1 LGWDLDTPF
10 SFPGVY
16 GHTGFTGTSLWIDPQ
31 SRTYVIILTNRVH
44 PYGRGEVKRLRTQ
57 VANTVAAALR
67 PRSAERRLT
76 YGASE
81 SEDSPGNRQQSASR
95 PPVTSG
101 IDVLAAEHFAP
112 LAGLRVGLI
121 TNHTGQDA
129 AGRRTIDVLYH
140 APKVQLV
147 ALFSPEHGLSG
158 TVDEQVSSTRDAIT
172 GLPVYSLYGN
182 VMRPT
187 DDMLAGLD
195 ALVFDIQDAG
205 ARFYTYITTMAY
217 AMEAAARKG
226 ITFYVL
232 DRPNPLNGIAVQG
245 PMLDQDLRSFVG
257 YFPLPV
263 RHGMTV
269 GELATMFNRENA
281 IGVQLRIIKMSGYQ
295 RTAWYDDT
303 GLPWIGPS
311 PNLPTLTAAILYP
324 GVALIEGAN
333 LSVGRGTDT
342 PFEIF
347 GAPWLAQR
355 KLVAYLNARNIPG
368 VRFISR
374 DFIPRTSRYAQ
385 RLCHG
390 VQIVLVDRYA
400 LDAPALGIE
409 IASALYR
416 LHPHAFELHKTLG
429 LIGAR
434 WVLQA
439 IKQGEP
445 PSAIARRWQVA
456 LDAFR
461 SRRAAYLL
469 Y

>member
-1 LGWDLDTPF
+1 L
-10 SFPGVY
+10 S
-16 GHTGFTGTSLWIDPQ
+16 Q
-31 SRTYVIILTNRVH
+31 TYVIILTNRVH
-44 PYGRGEVKRLRTQ
+44 PYGKGEVKLLRTQ
-57 VANTVAAALR
+57 IAGTVATALR
-67 PRSAERRLT
+67 PRPAERIL
-76 YGASE
+76 ADNVSQSE
-81 SEDSPGNRQQSASR
+81 NNSADRHQSASR
-95 PPVTSG
+95 PAVTSG

-129 AGRRTIDVLYH
+129 TGRRTIDVLYQ
-140 APKVQLV
+140 APNVQLV

-158 TVDEQVSSTRDAIT
+158 TVDEKVSSTTDAIT

-226 ITFYVL
+226 IRFYVL

-245 PMLDQDLRSFVG
+245 PILDQDLRSFVG

-281 IGVQLRIIKMSGYQ
+281 IGAQLQVIKMNGYQ
-295 RTAWYDDT
+295 RTVWYDDT

-311 PNLPTLTAAILYP
+311 PNLPTLTAATLYP

-333 LSVGRGTDT
+333 ISVGRGTDT
-342 PFEIF
+342 PFEIL
-347 GAPWLAQR
+347 GAPWVASR
-355 KLVAYLNARNIPG
+355 KLATYLNARNIPG
-368 VRFISR
+368 VRFVPR

-390 VQIVLVDRYA
+390 IQIELVDRYA
-400 LDAPALGIE
+400 LDAPTLGIE

-416 LHPHAFELHKTLG
+416 LHPNVFELQKTLG

-439 IKQGEP
+439 LKQGDP
-445 PSAIARRWQVA
+445 PSAIAQRWQVA
-456 LDAFR
+456 LDEFR
-461 SRRAAYLL
+461 ARRAAYLL

>member
-1 LGWDLDTPF
+1 MLF
-10 SFPGVY
+10 
-16 GHTGFTGTSLWIDPQ
+16 
-31 SRTYVIILTNRVH
+31 
-44 PYGRGEVKRLRTQ
+44 
-57 VANTVAAALR
+57 
-67 PRSAERRLT
+67 RS
-76 YGASE
+76 SE
-81 SEDSPGNRQQSASR
+81 SKDSPGERQQSAHR
-95 PPVTSG
+95 PSVTSG

-129 AGRRTIDVLYH
+129 AGRRTIDVLH
-140 APKVQLV
+140 QAPNVHLV

-158 TVDEQVSSTRDAIT
+158 TVDEKVASTRDPLT

-205 ARFYTYITTMAY
+205 TRFYTYITTMAY

-226 ITFYVL
+226 IAFYVL

-245 PMLDQDLRSFVG
+245 PILDQDLRSFVG

-269 GELATMFNRENA
+269 GELATMFNRENT
-281 IGVQLRIIKMSGYQ
+281 IGAQLQVIKMNGYQ

-311 PNLPTLTAAILYP
+311 PNLPTLTAATLYP
-324 GVALIEGAN
+324 GVALIEGTN
-333 LSVGRGTDT
+333 ISVGRGTDT

-347 GAPWLAQR
+347 GAPWIASRQLA
-355 KLVAYLNARNIPG
+355 AYLNARHLSG
-368 VRFISR
+368 VRFIPH
-374 DFIPRTSRYAQ
+374 DFIPRASRYAQ

-390 VQIVLVDRYA
+390 VQIVLLDRQS

-409 IASALYR
+409 IVSALHH
-416 LHPHAFELHKTLG
+416 LHPHVFALQKTLG

-439 IKQGEP
+439 LKQGEP
-445 PSAIARRWQVA
+445 PSAIAQHWQVA
-456 LDAFR
+456 LDEFR